1 MHEKWRAFRLM
12 VSFIFRADPRI
23 AWVLVLL
30 TPINYGS
37 WPAVALGI
45 KFLAD
50 GVVQSESRLIAVG
63 VMILA
68 VAMGLAWGLEW
79 ISYRLMMSLAERTVV
94 YGDEQVIHVVGSI
107 PGLEHHERPDY
118 LDTLAL
124 VRSDVDWYQSAVGLI
139 IGGLGQA
146 MLILSTLGLL
156 VAIHPAL
163 LLLPLFGIPSLVIA
177 LRSQKRL
184 EQVQRETAEAG
195 RLAARLFNLSMRA
208 GPAKEIRI
216 FNIREELLNRF
227 RSQLDRTH
235 DPLLRVQTWSAR
247 MSSVGK
253 MIFGAGYAA
262 SVLFVAWLAAQ
273 GHATAGD
280 LLLAIYLALGVTSQL
295 EGAWSQIRWGRHNL
309 VAAGRFL
316 WLLDYAHDHSV
327 RRPDRATPV
336 PSKVTDCLLIED
348 LSFMYPGTDT
358 EVLTGIRLEI
368 PAGATVALVGEN
380 GAGKTTLVKLLC
392 RFYEPTA
399 GRILLDGTD
408 ISEFD
413 PTEWLRRIS
422 TAFQDFSKFEFI
434 ARESVGVGDLPRIE
448 EPAALA
454 AALDRAGANDLFKA
468 WPNGLD
474 TQLGRDWEGGIEPSI
489 GQWQKIALS
498 RAVMREHP
506 LLLILDEP
514 TASLDAETEY
524 ALFERFH
531 EAAGASRERGSIT
544 ILVSHRFSTVRMA
557 DLIAVIDQ
565 GKLIEAGSHDELTR
579 LDGLYAELF
588 SIQARSYQ

>member
-1 MHEKWRAFRLM
+1 MREKWRAFRLM
-12 VSFIFRADPRI
+12 LSFMFRADPRL
-23 AWVLVLL
+23 AWAVVLL

-50 GVVQSESRLIAVG
+50 GVVENESSRMVVG
-63 VMILA
+63 VLILS

-79 ISYRLMMSLAERTVV
+79 VSYRLMMSLAERTAV
-94 YGDEQVIHVVGSI
+94 YGDEQVIRVVGSI

-146 MLILSTLGLL
+146 TLILATLGLL
-156 VAIHPAL
+156 AAIHPAL
-163 LLLPLFGIPSLVIA
+163 LLLPLFGIPSLVIV
-177 LRSQKRL
+177 LRSQKRF
-184 EQVQRETAEAG
+184 EQAQRETAEPG
-195 RLAARLFNLSMRA
+195 RLAARLFNLAVSA

-216 FNIREELLNRF
+216 FNLREELLNRY

-235 DPLLRVQTWSAR
+235 TPLLAVQTWSAR
-247 MSSVGK
+247 MNAVGK
-253 MIFGAGYAA
+253 MIFGIGYAG
-262 SVLFVAWLAAQ
+262 SVLFVAWQAAS
-273 GHATAGD
+273 GRATAGD
-280 LLLAIYLALGVTSQL
+280 VLLAIYLALGVTSQL

-316 WLLDYAHDHSV
+316 WLLDYAHEQPV
-327 RRPDRATPV
+327 RRPERPV
-336 PSKVTDCLLIED
+336 PVPNNIANGLLIEHV
-348 LSFMYPGTDT
+348 SFVYPGT
-358 EVLTGIRLEI
+358 EAAVLSEIRLEI

-380 GAGKTTLVKLLC
+380 AAGKTTLVKLLC

-413 PTEWLRRIS
+413 PLEWRRRTS
-422 TAFQDFSKFEFI
+422 TAFQDFCKFEFI
-434 ARESVGVGDLPRIE
+434 ARESVGVGDLARIE
-448 EPAALA
+448 QTEAVA
-454 AALDRAGANDLFKA
+454 AALERAGAQDLSRA
-468 WPNGLD
+468 WANGLD
-474 TQLGRDWEGGIEPSI
+474 TQLGRDWEGGIEPSV

-498 RAVMREHP
+498 RAVMRDHP

-531 EAAGASRERGSIT
+531 QAAGASRERGSIT

-557 DLIAVIDQ
+557 DLIAVIDR
-565 GKLIEAGSHDELTR
+565 GRLVEVGSHDELMR
-579 LDGLYAELF
+579 LGGLYADLF
-588 SIQARSYQ
+588 SIQARSYR